1 MTEQKILRIRSRG
14 PSHTHEG
21 PRAAQD
27 HSHAAIAVNARERAA
42 VGPELLAFVKAL
54 QSEGARAEYQPL
66 LDCIDKG
73 SVDSEALVAKLESFL
88 EVVLMT
94 GRVRQRLGLH
104 AEDSIR
110 RLFAKTPRGAALEAS
125 AGEVTKAL
133 ASLKGQTIDEIAVSL
148 VRPGTY
154 RMILETEQHRISLGF
169 APAGA
174 HVESVEV
181 TI

>member
-1 MTEQKILRIRSRG
+1 MTDQKVLRIRSRG
-14 PSHTHEG
+14 PAHTHEG
-21 PRAAQD
+21 PEAVQD
-27 HSHAAIAVNARERAA
+27 HSHDPVKVNARERAA
-42 VGPELLAFVKAL
+42 VGPELQAFVKAL
-54 QSEGARAEYQPL
+54 GSEQARGEYQKV
-66 LDCIDKG
+66 LDCLDRG
-73 SVDSEALVAKLESFL
+73 SVDGEDLARLESFL
-88 EVVLMT
+88 ELCLTT
-94 GRVRQRLGLH
+94 GRIRQRQGLH
-104 AEDSIR
+104 AEDAVR

-133 ASLKGQTIDEIAVSL
+133 QSLQGQKIEDIALSL

-154 RMILETEQHRISLGF
+154 RLVLETDQYRISLGL